1 MKTVKC
7 FDNKSYKKC
16 AVQDCPYASSG
27 QLGLLKYHNFPN
39 REKDPDRYY
48 KWLSVCN
55 KESLPK
61 SAVICHKHFPSSN
74 YSKNL
79 SSKIIPLQP
88 QPQPQGPNFDLVL
101 RKVWIEFE
109 SYAWYVIEA

>member
-88 QPQPQGPNFDLVL
+88 QPQGPNFDLVL